1 MDVYF
6 AKRGYKRISLDTP
19 THHGID
25 GVYYNPEGKPPYVIA
40 EAKFSSTGIPR
51 LSKLRDGTRQMSE
64 KWITKPSKRGLSR
77 LEDKKR
83 YRVFARKCN

>member
-1 MDVYF
+1 
-6 AKRGYKRISLDTP
+6 
-19 THHGID
+19 
-25 GVYYNPEGKPPYVIA
+25 PYVIA

-77 LEDKKR
+77 LDQAVGKEKALDILTKDYKSVLVTIDKTGDVKTCILDANGK
-83 YRVFARKCN
+83 VIK